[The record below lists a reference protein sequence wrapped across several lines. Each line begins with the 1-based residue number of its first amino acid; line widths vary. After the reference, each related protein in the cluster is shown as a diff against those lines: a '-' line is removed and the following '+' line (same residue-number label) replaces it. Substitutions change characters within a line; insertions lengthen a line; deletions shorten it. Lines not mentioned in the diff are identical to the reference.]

1 MHSLSISSD
10 LKQIDWL
17 KHFCFRS
24 KQKCRNVLFQK
35 TADQRKQIN
44 FNLLL
49 KSKTIISFCSLPASS
64 FPNRINYV
72 LIKIVIV
79 NFIIP
84 VSDKFVQDVVMLIM
98 TNKLFVVIFLSRS
111 SFYGFDSSFP
121 CRASLD
127 HKAAPISVGPGLL
140 KISVSP
146 YS

>member
-1 MHSLSISSD
+1 M
-10 LKQIDWL
+10 QE
-17 KHFCFRS
+17 HFF
-24 KQKCRNVLFQK
+24 FQK
-35 TADQRKQIN
+35 TADKRKQMN

-64 FPNRINYV
+64 FPTRINNYYV

-111 SFYGFDSSFP
+111 RFYEELVSGFGSSIR
-121 CRASLD
+121 CRAALD
-127 HKAAPISVGPGLL
+127 HKAAPISVGPESW
-140 KISVSP
+140 KMSVSP
-146 YS
+146 YG

>member
-1 MHSLSISSD
+1 M
-10 LKQIDWL
+10 
-17 KHFCFRS
+17 
-24 KQKCRNVLFQK
+24 
-35 TADQRKQIN
+35 N

-64 FPNRINYV
+64 FPTRINNYNV

-84 VSDKFVQDVVMLIM
+84 VSDKFVQDVAMLIM

-111 SFYGFDSSFP
+111 RFYEELVSGFGSSIP
-121 CRASLD
+121 CRAALD
-127 HKAAPISVGPGLL
+127 HKAAPISVGPESW
-140 KISVSP
+140 KMSVSP